1 MEKYSYSAEE
11 RTILENLEQP
21 LAVYQ
26 NVDGQVVTLVVSNG
40 FCRLLGYETRE
51 QAVYDMDHDMFKN
64 THPDDRNRAALAAQ
78 VFSESGAGAVYDV
91 VFRTKAGA
99 VTENSYRVIHAHG
112 THLFPEPGVQIAQVW
127 YMDEGEY
134 QAGDEASATG
144 INKALNNALH
154 EESILKAARYD
165 PLTGLPNLTW
175 FFTISE
181 MEKARLRKENRQS
194 ALLYIDLSGMKYFN
208 HRNGFAEGDKLLKA
222 LANVLRSVFGKE
234 HCCHIGA
241 DRFAAATAEEL
252 LPGHL
257 EYFRTEA
264 LTMNDGNTLPIRVGV
279 YSTAIEDVPV
289 SMAYDRA
296 KMSCDAIRKTDVLS
310 VNYYSAEITETIRRR
325 QYIEQTIDKAIR
337 EKWIQVYY
345 QPIVRAMNQ
354 RVCNEEAL
362 ARWIDPN
369 EGFLSP
375 AEFIPQLENAGLIYK
390 LDLCVLDQVLEKMS
404 RQAEKGLT
412 VPPHSINLSRSDFEA
427 CDIVEEIRKRVDA
440 SGIARKQIC
449 IEITESVIGS
459 DFDFMK
465 EQVERFRG
473 LGFPVWMDDFG
484 SGYSSLDVLQ
494 SITFDLIKFD
504 MSFMRKLDQGE
515 SAKIILT
522 ELMKMATS
530 LGVDTVCEGV
540 ETEAQALFLQEIG
553 CSKLQGYYF
562 CKPISY
568 EGILER
574 YATGK
579 QIGFEDP
586 DASGYYETVGRVN
599 LYDLGVIASQDEDG
613 FQNSFSTLPMGI
625 IEIKGDSARF
635 VRSNPSY
642 REFMKRFFNMDIS
655 GMMQDF
661 QKYSAA
667 FTRNVVRACCEQGMR
682 SFYNETMPDG
692 SVVHTFARRIG
703 VNPAGGEMAVAVAV
717 MSISAP
723 GEGESY
729 ADIARA
735 LAADYYNIYVVD
747 LDTDSFIE
755 YTSPVGQDRLAEERH
770 GEDFFEASRTASA
783 TRIYEEDR
791 ELFKTWFTK
800 ENVIR
805 ELDERGVFTTVY
817 RLIDTGEPVYAH
829 MKVTRMQGTNRIIL
843 GISIIDAQMKQQR
856 QIASIQREKDTL
868 AKVMAITED
877 YLSLYSVDPET
888 DHFIEYS
895 STGEYEKLGI
905 VKEGEDF
912 FRTGAENGRRVVCPE
927 DLPHFLKEFTKENI
941 LKVLKEEGRFITH
954 YRLMFEGVPQMVSLK
969 IAPFH
974 DGEKDIL
981 LAGVRKWRVRK

>member
-112 THLFPEPGVQIAQVW
+112 THLYPEPGVQIAQVW

-181 MEKARLRKENRQS
+181 MEKAHLRKENRQS
-194 ALLYIDLSGMKYFN
+194 VLLYIDLSGMKYFN

-222 LANVLRSVFGKE
+222 LANVLQSVFGKE

-252 LPGHL
+252 LPGYL

-310 VNYYSAEITETIRRR
+310 VNYYSAEITETIRRK
-325 QYIEQTIDKAIR
+325 QYIEQNIDKAIR

-599 LYDLGVIASQDEDG
+599 LYDLGVIASQEEDG

-843 GISIIDAQMKQQR
+843 GISIIDAQMKQQK

-888 DHFIEYS
+888 GYFIEYS
-895 STGEYEKLGI
+895 ATGEYEKLGI
-905 VKEGEDF
+905 VKEGDDF
-912 FRTGAENGRRVVCPE
+912 FRLGAENGKRVVYPE
-927 DLPHFLKEFTKENI
+927 DLPHFLKEFTMENI
-941 LKVLKEEGRFITH
+941 LKVLKEEGRFVTH
-954 YRLMFEGVPQMVSLK
+954 YRLMIEGVPQMVSLK
-969 IAPFH
+969 VAPFH

>member
-26 NVDGQVVTLVVSNG
+26 FVDGRVVTLVVSNG
-40 FCRLLGYETRE
+40 FCRLFGYEKRE
-51 QAVYDMDHDMFKN
+51 QAVYEMDHDMYRD
-64 THPDDRNRAALAAQ
+64 THPDDRERIASAAQ
-78 VFSESGAGAVYDV
+78 LFAEGGADAVYDV
-91 VFRTKAGA
+91 VYRTKAG
-99 VTENSYRVIHAHG
+99 VESGYTYRVVHAHG
-112 THLFPEPGVQIAQVW
+112 MHLYPEPGVRIAQVW
-127 YMDEGEY
+127 YMDEGKY
-134 QAGDEASATG
+134 RTGDEASATG

-154 EESILKAARYD
+154 EESILKATRYD

-181 MEKARLRKENRQS
+181 IEKARLQKENRQS
-194 ALLYIDLSGMKYFN
+194 VLLYIDLSGMKYFN

-222 LANVLRSVFGKE
+222 LANVLQSVFGKE

-241 DRFAAATAEEL
+241 DRFAATTAEEL
-252 LPGHL
+252 LPRYL

-289 SMAYDRA
+289 STAYDRA
-296 KMSCDAIRKTDVLS
+296 KVSCDAIHKTGPLT
-310 VNYYSAEITETIRRR
+310 VNYYSAEITQAIRRK
-325 QYIEQTIDKAIR
+325 QYIEQNIDKAIR

-574 YATGK
+574 YA
-579 QIGFEDP
+579 
-586 DASGYYETVGRVN
+586 SGYYETVGRVN

-783 TRIYEEDR
+783 TRIYEDDR
-791 ELFKTWFTK
+791 ELFTTWFTK

>member
-222 LANVLRSVFGKE
+222 LANVLQSVFGKE

-905 VKEGEDF
+905 AKEGEDF

-941 LKVLKEEGRFITH
+941 LKVLKEESRFITH